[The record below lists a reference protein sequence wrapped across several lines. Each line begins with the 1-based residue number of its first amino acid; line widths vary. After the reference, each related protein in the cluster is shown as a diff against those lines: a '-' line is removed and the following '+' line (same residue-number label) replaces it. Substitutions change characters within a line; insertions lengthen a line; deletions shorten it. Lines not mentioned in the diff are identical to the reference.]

1 MTVGSSLMY
10 TKAATTATILIILKS
25 QAWDQWKVNRRLLRQ
40 FIQCCSGPPKDSR
53 FVQPTTVYETPQA
66 VSTCFDGSSS
76 AVRKRNTHGAT
87 CLRNCVQQLVYI
99 VGLRTLSVAD
109 FCRRQFWILSQ
120 FLLCAFFVC
129 KQSRNRLATCLSP

>member
-10 TKAATTATILIILKS
+10 TKAATFTTILITLKS

-76 AVRKRNTHGAT
+76 AVTHMAQHACAT
-87 CLRNCVQQLVYI
+87 ACSNWSTSLDCV
-99 VGLRTLSVAD
+99 R
-109 FCRRQFWILSQ
+109 
-120 FLLCAFFVC
+120 FLLLTSAEGSFGSCPSFCSVPFLCANSHGIDLRPACPRSF
-129 KQSRNRLATCLSP
+129 A